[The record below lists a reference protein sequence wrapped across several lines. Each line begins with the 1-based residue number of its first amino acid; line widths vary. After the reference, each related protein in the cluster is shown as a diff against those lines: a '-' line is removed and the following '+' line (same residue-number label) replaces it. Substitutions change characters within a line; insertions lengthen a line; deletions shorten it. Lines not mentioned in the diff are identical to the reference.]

1 MTQRVENENQHAGLS
16 YFILQCMTVMEE
28 SPEIEQ
34 LIWDDWNTEHI
45 GSHGVSRS
53 DVEEV
58 SAGDTVTQ
66 ATYKNRF
73 LVLGPSRSQLLAV
86 VIGPVPG
93 QPGAYYTFSA
103 RPESRSE
110 RQYY

>member
-1 MTQRVENENQHAGLS
+1 MTPH
-16 YFILQCMTVMEE
+16 EE

-34 LIWDDWNTEHI
+34 LVWDIWNTEHI
-45 GSHGVSRS
+45 ATHAVTRD
-53 DVEEV
+53 DVKEAI
-58 SAGDTVTQ
+58 SGDTVTR

-73 LVLGPSRSQLLAV
+73 LVLGPSHGRLLAV

-103 RPESRSE
+103 RPASRSE
-110 RQYY
+110 RRYYRDVKEGEER